1 MSPWHFQG
9 DPREVHGGAHDDR
22 EKFRFLQVVGLA
34 EQRASA
40 TVQPWHPQ
48 FRRDEGHDRVRA
60 EHVLPVLQAVSI
72 LSFTDLVQ
80 KDFRPATPVLE
91 TPGASA
97 FESLGAAYPKEE
109 WAEKQ
114 KELAEKAAEAKARAE
129 EEAAAIEEAEREAL
143 LKAEYE
149 AASPSEVTT
158 KVQEDLAASMEA
170 VKEQL
175 EEEFAAQEEA
185 LLAKIAALEA
195 I

>member
-72 LSFTDLVQ
+72 RVYRLNPNGHSPRDPCPRDAGRERV
-80 KDFRPATPVLE
+80 RVVRRSVP
-91 TPGASA
+91 PGRV
-97 FESLGAAYPKEE
+97 G
-109 WAEKQ
+109 
-114 KELAEKAAEAKARAE
+114 
-129 EEAAAIEEAEREAL
+129 
-143 LKAEYE
+143 
-149 AASPSEVTT
+149 
-158 KVQEDLAASMEA
+158 
-170 VKEQL
+170 
-175 EEEFAAQEEA
+175 
-185 LLAKIAALEA
+185 
-195 I
+195 